1 MWFVLHFFFSSQAR
15 PSLKSYKPVIPK
27 SVKILCLL
35 KIFVMVKVHC
45 WIKNIKHMID
55 SKIPLYY
62 YTTTF
67 FFPALLHKWQCIKPR
82 TWTIK
87 LNFQFYTCVLKN
99 PEYWKAKIINLHL
112 GTTSRYLPL
121 WLRGLLILCPTWLT
135 PTTRLMWQQ
144 VFIHTSLT
152 LGLSWTW
159 SCSGTSWKKIKV
171 QFVDAWWYCFNVI
184 NVQPK
189 LENSN
194 IKFPHLAYL

>member
-1 MWFVLHFFFSSQAR
+1 MCFVLHFFFSSQAR
-15 PSLKSYKPVIPK
+15 PSLKSYQPVIPK
-27 SVKILCLL
+27 SVKILCIFKDICDGESTLL
-35 KIFVMVKVHC
+35 NWKKL
-45 WIKNIKHMID
+45 NYMID

-82 TWTIK
+82 TWTIN
-87 LNFQFYTCVLKN
+87 LNFQFYICVLKN

-121 WLRGLLILCPTWLT
+121 WLRGLLILCPTWST

-144 VFIHTSLT
+144 VFIHICLA

-159 SCSGTSWKKIKV
+159 SCSGTSWKKI
-171 QFVDAWWYCFNVI
+171 
-184 NVQPK
+184 
-189 LENSN
+189 L
-194 IKFPHLAYL
+194 KFSL